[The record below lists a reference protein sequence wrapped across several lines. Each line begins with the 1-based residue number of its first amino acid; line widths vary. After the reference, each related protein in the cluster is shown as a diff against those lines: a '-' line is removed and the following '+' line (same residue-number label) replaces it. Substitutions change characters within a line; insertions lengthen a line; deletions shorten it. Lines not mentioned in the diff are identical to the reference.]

1 MVRTGRPK
9 KDRIGKTRS
18 IYFSP
23 ESEEVLAETG
33 YQTNLSDFINGLIRY
48 ACENSPVLMALKIE
62 RLGKEIITIEERL
75 LSLRAERDILQAQ
88 LNLYKQRG
96 SADDQHRNDAR
107 MDLLRKWE
115 IVGSQGVGMFT
126 NWLTGPA
133 NSHLTRDAGSASAD
147 EAADWCRA
155 EAVRR

>member
-1 MVRTGRPK
+1 MVRTGRPR
-9 KDRIGKTRS
+9 KDRTGKTRS

-23 ESEEVLAETG
+23 ESEEVLAENG

-62 RLGKEIITIEERL
+62 RLGKEIITLEERL
-75 LSLRAERDILQAQ
+75 LSLRAERDVLQAQ

-96 SADDQHRNDAR
+96 SSDDSQRNDAR
-107 MDLLRKWE
+107 MDMLRKWE
-115 IVGSQGVGMFT
+115 ATETQGIGAFI

-133 NSHLTRDAGSASAD
+133 NMQLVKDAGFATAM
-147 EAADWCRA
+147 EAAEWCKA
-155 EAVRR
+155 ESMRR